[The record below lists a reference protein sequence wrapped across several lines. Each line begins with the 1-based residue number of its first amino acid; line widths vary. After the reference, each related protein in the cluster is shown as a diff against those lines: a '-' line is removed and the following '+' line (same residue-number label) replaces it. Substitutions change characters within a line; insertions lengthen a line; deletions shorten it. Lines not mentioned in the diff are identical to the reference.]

1 MNTLNNKHNQFQK
14 QHNQNEI
21 HRSRLIQKNKQLEQ
35 QFLKTNNLDK
45 QLEIKDSIR
54 KNKKKLAQLKKT
66 KNLYYINNSHHI
78 FEYFDNKKT
87 ITDNKNKK
95 FIVNNFFNI
104 ENDKTNV
111 SSLKKNI
118 TNYLHNIDDIEY
130 NKLFIFKDDICN
142 KCEKGEC
149 IKLNTEGVKICNI
162 CGHTTKIIVENI
174 KSSYKEP
181 PKDVSFYAYK
191 RINHFREILAQFQAK
206 ETTTIPDELI
216 EKLKKQIE
224 KERIS
229 LKDLTNKK
237 TKEMLKHL
245 GYNKYYEHISYIK
258 DKLGIR
264 PPHMAIHLE
273 ETLCNLFLEIQIPYA
288 KYCPNNRVNFLNYYY
303 TIFKLCEMLNQ
314 TKFLPYF
321 PMLKD
326 REKILEQDIIWK
338 QICNDLEWNYIPTV

>member
-14 QHNQNEI
+14 QHQHNEI
-21 HRSRLIQKNKQLEQ
+21 QCNRLLQKNKQLAKL
-35 QFLKTNNLDK
+35 FKKTTSLDK
-45 QLEIKDSIR
+45 QLEIKDTIR
-54 KNKKKLAQLKKT
+54 KNKKKLAELKKS
-66 KNLYYINNSHHI
+66 KQQYYINNSHHI

-87 ITDNKNKK
+87 ITSNQNKK
-95 FIVNNFFNI
+95 FIVNKFFNI
-104 ENDKTNV
+104 NNDITSINL
-111 SSLKKNI
+111 LKKNI
-118 TNYLHNIDDIEY
+118 TNYLSNIDDIEY
-130 NKLFIFKDDICN
+130 NKLYIFKDDICN
-142 KCEKGEC
+142 KCEKGEF
-149 IKLNTEGVKICNI
+149 IKLNTDGIKICNN
-162 CGHTTKIIVENI
+162 CGHTSKIIIENI
-174 KSSYKEP
+174 KSSYKDP

-206 ETTTIPDELI
+206 ETTTIPDKLI
-216 EKLKKQIE
+216 EDIKKQVE

-237 TKEMLKHL
+237 TKEILKHL

-264 PPHMAIHLE
+264 PPHMSSHLE

-288 KYCPNNRVNFLNYYY
+288 RYCPNNRVNFLNYYY

>member
-1 MNTLNNKHNQFQK
+1 MSRAKAIPNILRKVGRIIIEKSYSDATYTYDKGYLAEADLLANKT
-14 QHNQNEI
+14 I
-21 HRSRLIQKNKQLEQ
+21 IQS
-35 QFLKTNNLDK
+35 
-45 QLEIKDSIR
+45 IKDLFPQDKIISEEDESIDV
-54 KNKKKLAQLKKT
+54 AMQ
-66 KNLYYINNSHHI
+66 NNEGYNWI
-78 FEYFDNKKT
+78 IDPICGT
-87 ITDNKNKK
+87 
-95 FIVNNFFNI
+95 
-104 ENDKTNV
+104 
-111 SSLKKNI
+111 

-273 ETLCNLFLEIQIPYA
+273 ETF
-288 KYCPNNRVNFLNYYY
+288 
-303 TIFKLCEMLNQ
+303 
-314 TKFLPYF
+314 
-321 PMLKD
+321 D
-326 REKILEQDIIWK
+326 D
-338 QICNDLEWNYIPTV
+338 

>member
-14 QHNQNEI
+14 QHQQNEI
-21 HRSRLIQKNKQLEQ
+21 LCTNLLKKNKQLMK
-35 QFLKTNNLDK
+35 QFNKTKNLDK
-45 QLEIKDSIR
+45 QLEIKDTIR
-54 KNKKKLAQLKKT
+54 KNKKKLVELKKI
-66 KNLYYINNSHHI
+66 KQQYYINNSHHI
-78 FEYFDNKKT
+78 FEYFNNKKT
-87 ITDNKNKK
+87 ITDNLNKK
-95 FIVNNFFNI
+95 FMVNQFFNI
-104 ENDKTNV
+104 NNDKTSMNI
-111 SSLKKNI
+111 LKKNI
-118 TNYLHNIDDIEY
+118 TNYLHNIDDLEY
-130 NKLFIFKDDICN
+130 NNLYIFKDDICN
-142 KCEKGEC
+142 KCEKGEF
-149 IKLNTEGVKICNI
+149 IKLNTDGVKICNL

-174 KSSYKEP
+174 KSSYKDP

-237 TKEMLKHL
+237 TKAMLKHL

-264 PPHMAIHLE
+264 PPHMSAHLE

>member
-14 QHNQNEI
+14 QHQQNEI
-21 HRSRLIQKNKQLEQ
+21 QCMRLLEKNKQLIK
-35 QFLKTNNLDK
+35 QFSKTKNLDK
-45 QLEIKDSIR
+45 QLEIKDIIK
-54 KNKKKLAQLKKT
+54 KNKKKLAKLKKI
-66 KNLYYINNSHHI
+66 KHQYYINNSHHI
-78 FEYFDNKKT
+78 FEYFDNKKI
-87 ITDNKNKK
+87 ITSDQNKK
-95 FIVNNFFNI
+95 LIVNQFFNI
-104 ENDKTNV
+104 NTDKTSMNI
-111 SSLKKNI
+111 LKKNI
-118 TNYLHNIDDIEY
+118 TNYLHNVDDLEY
-130 NKLFIFKDDICN
+130 NKLYIFKDDICN
-142 KCEKGEC
+142 KCNTGEF
-149 IKLNTEGVKICNI
+149 IKLNTDGVKICNN
-162 CGHTTKIIVENI
+162 CGHTAKIIVENI
-174 KSSYKEP
+174 KSSYKDP

-216 EKLKKQIE
+216 EKIKKQIE

-237 TKEMLKHL
+237 TKEILKHL

-264 PPHMAIHLE
+264 PPHMSTHLE
-273 ETLCNLFLEIQIPYA
+273 DTLCNLFLEIQIPYA

-303 TIFKLCEMLNQ
+303 TIYKLCEMLNQ